1 MKRIISFLL
10 VIVVMLSLS
19 ACGESRVEEKA
30 VTDGIQN
37 ESAIQTD
44 NMEEKHSGEAAE
56 LQT

>member
-30 VTDGIQN
+30 VTDVIQN
-37 ESAIQTD
+37 
-44 NMEEKHSGEAAE
+44 
-56 LQT
+56 